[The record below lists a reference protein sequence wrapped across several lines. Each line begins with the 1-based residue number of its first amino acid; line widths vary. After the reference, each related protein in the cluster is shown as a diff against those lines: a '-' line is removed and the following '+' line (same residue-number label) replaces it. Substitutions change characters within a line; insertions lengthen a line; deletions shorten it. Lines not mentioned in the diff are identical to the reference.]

1 MCSSPCLMVTSKSD
15 TYIYGK
21 YIYAIYLWN
30 VRKLALQDTIINNE
44 MSHPFVLLSCLQ
56 VYVKIWELSSCYM
69 GYFW

>member
-1 MCSSPCLMVTSKSD
+1 MVTSKSD

-56 VYVKIWELSSCYM
+56 VYVKI
-69 GYFW
+69 